1 MDGFSADGY
10 ITDQDFFGEYTYRR
24 MSSDINGCG
33 WIAAYNLRHAMGQE
47 VDFDDVRRE
56 MDAMIRLQIPGPTP
70 MRVLRAYLRRYV
82 PCRYAAGK
90 AAARRA
96 GETAAAGILRYWE
109 GQTPHFIAFVRVEGT
124 RHRFFNVTDG
134 QEDIT
139 EDFGVFFQNHCRRG
153 FVRILTAEKGR
164 NA

>member
-10 ITDQDFFGEYTYRR
+10 ITDQDFFGGYTYRR

-33 WIAAYNLRHAMGQE
+33 WIAAYNLRHAMRQE
-47 VDFDDVRRE
+47 VAFDDVRRE
-56 MDAMIRLQIPGPTP
+56 MDAMIRPQIPGPTP

-90 AAARRA
+90 AASLRA
-96 GETAAAGILRYWE
+96 GKTASAGILRYRE
-109 GQTPHFIAFVRVEGT
+109 GHIPHFIAFVREDET
-124 RHRFFNVTDG
+124 RCRFFNVTDG
-134 QEDIT
+134 LEDFI

-153 FVRILTAEKGR
+153 FVRILTAG